1 MSGTDLDGSGPY
13 AIARMT
19 RDDELDEVAALE
31 AASFTNPW
39 TREMLARE
47 LSHSDVARV
56 YGLRGPEGRLLAF
69 CACWVVFDELHI
81 NTLAVSAERR
91 REGLATRLLGFLFAD
106 AAAAGVSRATLEVRR
121 SNEPALRLYE
131 RLGFSVKAV
140 RTGYYTNPEED
151 GLVLWHDN
159 FPGLLPPGAHPGAH
173 P

>member
-1 MSGTDLDGSGPY
+1 MDDGGPY
-13 AIARMT
+13 SIARMT
-19 RDDELDEVAALE
+19 RDDEIDEVAALE

-56 YGLRGPEGRLLAF
+56 YGLRGPDGRLLAF

-81 NTLAVSAERR
+81 NTLAVVAHRR
-91 REGLATRLLGFLFAD
+91 REGLATRLLAFLFAE
-106 AAAAGVSRATLEVRR
+106 AAAAGVCRATLEVRR

-140 RTGYYTNPEED
+140 RTGYYTNPDED
-151 GLVLWHDN
+151 GLVLWHDR
-159 FPGLLPPGAHPGAH
+159 FPELPSRAQP
-173 P
+173 

>member
-1 MSGTDLDGSGPY
+1 MMTDAGEYS
-13 AIARMT
+13 IARLT
-19 RDDELDEVAALE
+19 TDADLDEVAALE

-56 YGLRGPEGRLLAF
+56 YVLRGPDGRLLAF

-81 NTLAVSAERR
+81 NTLAVAEERR
-91 REGLATRLLGFLFAD
+91 REGLATRLLGFVFAE
-106 AAAAGVSRATLEVRR
+106 AAAAGVRRATLEVRR

-140 RTGYYTNPEED
+140 RAGYYSHPEED

-159 FPGLLPPGAHPGAH
+159 FFDPASRVRP
-173 P
+173 